1 MKRITWMT
9 LALALSC
16 VAIAARA
23 ADDFP
28 SRGLTIIVPFTPGS
42 GSDASARFYGEALAK
57 YFGHPVV
64 VENRP
69 GANGIIGIQ
78 ALKQAPADGY
88 TILLASN
95 SPMSVN
101 PLVLKNL
108 PYDPVRDF
116 RPIAGI
122 SRNMNVFLV
131 PAESALHSIGDLV
144 AKARQNG
151 PLNVGTYS
159 AGYRLAA
166 EWFAS
171 LAGIRLA
178 NIPYKGQAPIMADV
192 IGNRLDVALVDT
204 GGALTLLKQGK
215 VRALAVS
222 GEHRHPELPDVPTVR
237 ESGFA
242 DYVQYSWVS
251 FYVRAETPD
260 AIAGRLADAMQA
272 VLHTPASEAFIA
284 QKGSDMMPLTPQAMR
299 DFHFAEINRFR
310 QVAKAAGIH
319 PE

>member
-131 PAESALHSIGDLV
+131 
-144 AKARQNG
+144 
-151 PLNVGTYS
+151 
-159 AGYRLAA
+159 
-166 EWFAS
+166 
-171 LAGIRLA
+171 
-178 NIPYKGQAPIMADV
+178 
-192 IGNRLDVALVDT
+192 
-204 GGALTLLKQGK
+204 
-215 VRALAVS
+215 
-222 GEHRHPELPDVPTVR
+222 
-237 ESGFA
+237 
-242 DYVQYSWVS
+242 
-251 FYVRAETPD
+251 
-260 AIAGRLADAMQA
+260 
-272 VLHTPASEAFIA
+272 
-284 QKGSDMMPLTPQAMR
+284 
-299 DFHFAEINRFR
+299 
-310 QVAKAAGIH
+310 
-319 PE
+319 